1 MAIFKTEPGY
11 TPRPARTTWR
21 ELPALGH
28 HATFLPGTSR
38 VQKKKQK
45 QKQKKR
51 PQYQPLH
58 SMESMDS
65 LTPEEQVYELKKSR
79 KAIKSKLYGKIAR
92 LQVCL
97 IAITHR

>member
-11 TPRPARTTWR
+11 TPRPARTTSR

-51 PQYQPLH
+51 PQYQPLR
-58 SMESMDS
+58 SMDS